1 MKKAVFPGLVSLDNF
16 LNNIT
21 ITGSKEK
28 APENSELHL
37 SCQAGEV
44 INVIDAIYGSQ
55 EESPPCLS
63 DNSLSFVTERFVEK
77 SRD

>member
-1 MKKAVFPGLVSLDNF
+1 MFPGF
-16 LNNIT
+16 
-21 ITGSKEK
+21 KEK
-28 APENSELHL
+28 ASENSELYL

-55 EESPPCLS
+55 EERPPCLS
-63 DNSLSFVTERFVEK
+63 DNSLSFVIERFVEK